1 MIDMADNL
9 NYIRV
14 AYKGHTVSLVQH
26 VYGNTSAGDAIITQE
41 VLDLGSQ
48 GNDYTGDPVK
58 YGDNL
63 NSLIAA
69 LKEVRNNIDKGDT
82 HE

>member
-1 MIDMADNL
+1 MIDMADTL

-26 VYGNTSAGDAIITQE
+26 VYGKTSCPIITQE

-69 LKEVRNNIDKGDT
+69 LKKVRDSIDNADT
-82 HE
+82 YQ